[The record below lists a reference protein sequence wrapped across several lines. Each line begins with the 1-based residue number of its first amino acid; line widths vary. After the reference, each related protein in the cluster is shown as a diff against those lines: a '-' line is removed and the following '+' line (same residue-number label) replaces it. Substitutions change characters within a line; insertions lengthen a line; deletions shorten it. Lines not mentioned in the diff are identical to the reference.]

1 MRFLNKPFLSILLTL
16 LIGVF
21 SSHSVLAATAVTSV
35 SQNSVTKDEVFLLR
49 VAIDEKVSAGALD
62 LAPLQ
67 KDFYVST
74 PSFGSSMRIVNGSR
88 TVSSEWNIT
97 LAPLR
102 LGRFEIP
109 SFDIEGA
116 KTKPITIKVSVNKA
130 APKQSDMAEFQL
142 NLSQDLLYPQEVA
155 ELDVKLIIK
164 ADPRRLQDPKIAP
177 PSSAKL
183 DVEPI
188 GESKQFQDVIN
199 GQEVTV
205 VQQSFHISSQQA
217 GQFQLQGPKLTGAVV
232 YSTHNSTTTR
242 LFQLDTP
249 VETLDVTVKEVPK
262 DYQGEWLP
270 TSNFKLIQKWSDSQ
284 GNELTNNTDL
294 SNDNKPSIEMEAGD
308 SLTRTITM
316 TASNLTQHQLPK
328 LNITY
333 PKTVRV
339 YEEKPQFGTTQL
351 GDAVVVY
358 KQVLIPKESGN
369 ISLPDA
375 SQAWFNTDS
384 QSQETSKA
392 LGLELAVQE
401 SERASSSS
409 PAPIME
415 TLTQQASP
423 TIVTVEN
430 PGMWPYV
437 TALFA
442 ALWLIS
448 SALAFYSWSRLG
460 VTTKPTHTVERQSD
474 TAEALITALKAKEGV
489 MTRTLFEQ
497 WKTENSDLSDETLQ
511 TIEAEL
517 SKLNQSL
524 YAKSGSPSQS
534 WDPALAIKAVKKP
547 KRISNKAHKSTLE
560 KL

>member
-1 MRFLNKPFLSILLTL
+1 M
-16 LIGVF
+16 
-21 SSHSVLAATAVTSV
+21 
-35 SQNSVTKDEVFLLR
+35 
-49 VAIDEKVSAGALD
+49 
-62 LAPLQ
+62 
-67 KDFYVST
+67 
-74 PSFGSSMRIVNGSR
+74 
-88 TVSSEWNIT
+88 SSEWNIT

-102 LGRFEIP
+102 LGRLEIP

-116 KTKPITIKVSVNKA
+116 KTQPITINVAVNKA

-142 NLSQDLLYPQEVA
+142 NLSKDSLYPQEVA

-232 YSTHNSTTTR
+232 YSTNNSSTTR

-249 VETLDVTVKEVPK
+249 VETLDVTVNPVPK
-262 DYQGEWLP
+262 GYQGEWLP
-270 TSNFKLIQKWSDSQ
+270 TSDFKLIQKWSDSQ
-284 GNELTNNTDL
+284 GNELTGSNTLGGDKQ
-294 SNDNKPSIEMEAGD
+294 NIEMEAGD

-333 PKTVRV
+333 PKSVRV
-339 YEEKPQFGTTQL
+339 YEEKPQFGTTQS
-351 GDAVVVY
+351 GNAIVVY
-358 KQVLIPKESGN
+358 KQVLIPKESGS
-369 ISLPDA
+369 ISLPGV
-375 SQAWFNTDS
+375 SQTWFNTDS
-384 QSQETSKA
+384 QSQKTSKA
-392 LGLELAVQE
+392 LGLELSVQ
-401 SERASSSS
+401 ASDRVTSST
-409 PAPIME
+409 PPPVIE
-415 TLTQQASP
+415 TPTQQASP
-423 TIVTVEN
+423 TIVTVEK
-430 PGMWPYV
+430 PGMWPYL

-448 SALAFYSWSRLG
+448 SAFAFYFWSRRG
-460 VTTKPTHTVERQSD
+460 TAVKPKQKDERQSD
-474 TAEALITALKAKEGV
+474 TAEALIAALKMKDGV
-489 MTRTLFEQ
+489 KTRTLFEQ
-497 WKTENSDLSDETLQ
+497 WKTENSDLSDETLE

-517 SKLNQSL
+517 TKLNQSL
-524 YAKSGSPSQS
+524 YAEAGSPSQS

-547 KRISNKAHKSTLE
+547 KRISNKTHKSTLE
-560 KL
+560 RL

>member
-1 MRFLNKPFLSILLTL
+1 MRFLNKPFLSVLLTL
-16 LIGVF
+16 LLGAF
-21 SSHSVLAATAVTSV
+21 SSFSALAATAVASV
-35 SQNSVTKDEVFLLR
+35 SQNSVTKDQVFLLR
-49 VAIDEKVSAGALD
+49 VATDEKVSSDALD
-62 LAPLQ
+62 LTALQ
-67 KDFYVST
+67 QDFYVGT
-74 PSFGSSMRIVNGSR
+74 PSFGTSMRIVNGSR
-88 TVSSEWNIT
+88 SVSSEWNIS

-102 LGRFEIP
+102 LGKVQIP

-116 KTKPITIKVSVNKA
+116 KTKPITINVTVNKA
-130 APKQSDMAEFQL
+130 APTQHDMAEFQL
-142 NLSQDLLYPQEVA
+142 NLSKDSLYPQEVA

-164 ADPRRLQDPKIAP
+164 ADPRRLQDPKITP
-177 PSSAKL
+177 PSSPGL

-188 GESKQFQDVIN
+188 GESKQFQDVLN

-205 VQQSFHISSQQA
+205 VQQSFRISSQKA
-217 GQFQLQGPKLTGAVV
+217 GQFKLNGPKLTGAVV
-232 YSTHNSTTTR
+232 YSTNNSSTTR

-262 DYQGEWLP
+262 GYQGEWLP
-270 TSNFKLIQKWSDSQ
+270 TSNFKLIQQWSDSQ
-284 GNELTNNTDL
+284 GNELGS
-294 SNDNKPSIEMEAGD
+294 SNALGDDKQKIEMEAGD

-339 YEEKPQFGTTQL
+339 YEEKPKFGTTQS

-358 KQVLIPKESGN
+358 KQVLIPKESGS
-369 ISLPDA
+369 ISLPDV

-384 QSQETSKA
+384 QSQETSNA
-392 LGLELAVQE
+392 LGLELSVQA

-409 PAPIME
+409 PTPVME
-415 TLTQQASP
+415 TPTQQASP

-430 PGMWPYV
+430 PGMWPYL

-448 SALAFYSWSRLG
+448 SAFAFYFWSRRG
-460 VTTKPTHTVERQSD
+460 TVVKPKQKDERQSD
-474 TAEALITALKAKEGV
+474 TAEALIAALKMKDGV
-489 MTRTLFEQ
+489 KTRTLFEQ
-497 WKTENSDLSDETLQ
+497 WKTENPDLSGETLE

-517 SKLNQSL
+517 AKLNQSL
-524 YAKSGSPSQS
+524 YAEADSPNQS
-534 WDPALAIKAVKKP
+534 WDPRLAINTIKKP
-547 KRISNKAHKSTLE
+547 KRLSSKTQKSTLE

>member
-1 MRFLNKPFLSILLTL
+1 
-16 LIGVF
+16 
-21 SSHSVLAATAVTSV
+21 
-35 SQNSVTKDEVFLLR
+35 LLR
-49 VAIDEKVSAGALD
+49 VVTDEKVSSGALD
-62 LAPLQ
+62 LSSLQ

-74 PSFGSSMRIVNGSR
+74 PRFGSSMRIVNGSR

-102 LGRFEIP
+102 LGRLDIP

-116 KTKPITIKVSVNKA
+116 KTQPITINVAVNKA

-142 NLSQDLLYPQEVA
+142 NLSKDSLYPQEVA

-232 YSTHNSTTTR
+232 YSTNNSSTTR

-249 VETLDVTVKEVPK
+249 VETLDVTVKPVPK
-262 DYQGEWLP
+262 GYQGEWLP
-270 TSNFKLIQKWSDSQ
+270 TSDFKLIQKWSDSQ
-284 GNELTNNTDL
+284 GNELTGSNTLGGDKQ
-294 SNDNKPSIEMEAGD
+294 NIEMEAGD

-328 LNITY
+328 LSTTY
-333 PKTVRV
+333 PKSVRV
-339 YEEKPQFGTTQL
+339 YEEKPQFGTTQS
-351 GDAVVVY
+351 GNAIVVY
-358 KQVLIPKESGN
+358 KQVLIPKESGS
-369 ISLPDA
+369 ISLPDV
-375 SQAWFNTDS
+375 SQTWFNTDS
-384 QSQETSKA
+384 QSQETNKA
-392 LGLELAVQE
+392 LGLELSVQ
-401 SERASSSS
+401 ASDRVNSST
-409 PAPIME
+409 PPPVIE
-415 TLTQQASP
+415 TPTQQASP
-423 TIVTVEN
+423 TIVTVEK
-430 PGMWPYV
+430 PGMWPYL

-448 SALAFYSWSRLG
+448 SAFAFYFWSRRG
-460 VTTKPTHTVERQSD
+460 TAVKPKQKDERQSD
-474 TAEALITALKAKEGV
+474 TAEALIASLKMKDGV
-489 MTRTLFEQ
+489 KTRTL
-497 WKTENSDLSDETLQ
+497 
-511 TIEAEL
+511 
-517 SKLNQSL
+517 
-524 YAKSGSPSQS
+524 
-534 WDPALAIKAVKKP
+534 
-547 KRISNKAHKSTLE
+547 
-560 KL
+560 

>member
-1 MRFLNKPFLSILLTL
+1 MLLTL

-21 SSHSVLAATAVTSV
+21 STHSVFAATAVASV
-35 SQNSVTKDEVFLLR
+35 SQNRVTKDEVFRLR
-49 VAIDEKVSAGALD
+49 VATDEKVSSGALD
-62 LAPLQ
+62 LTSLQ
-67 KDFYVST
+67 KNFYVGT
-74 PSFGSSMRIVNGSR
+74 PSFGSSMRIVNGRR

-102 LGRFEIP
+102 LGRLEIP

-116 KTKPITIKVSVNKA
+116 KTKPITIHVTVNKA

-142 NLSQDLLYPQEVA
+142 NLSKDSLYPQEVA

-177 PSSAKL
+177 PSSAQL

-232 YSTHNSTTTR
+232 YSTNNSSTTR

-249 VETLDVTVKEVPK
+249 VETLDVTVKELPK
-262 DYQGEWLP
+262 GYQGEWLP
-270 TSNFKLIQKWSDSQ
+270 TSNFKLIQQWSDSQ

-294 SNDNKPSIEMEAGD
+294 SNDKKQSVEMEAGD

-333 PKTVRV
+333 PKSVRV
-339 YEEKPQFGTTQL
+339 YEEKPQFGTTQS

-358 KQVLIPKESGN
+358 KQVLIPKESGS
-369 ISLPDA
+369 ISLPDV
-375 SQAWFNTDS
+375 SQAWFNTGS

-392 LGLELAVQE
+392 LGLELSVQA

-409 PAPIME
+409 PAPVME
-415 TLTQQASP
+415 TPTQQASP

-430 PGMWPYV
+430 PGMWPYL

-442 ALWLIS
+442 ALWVIS
-448 SALAFYSWSRLG
+448 SAVTFYFWSRRG
-460 VTTKPTHTVERQSD
+460 TAVKPKQKDERQSD
-474 TAEALITALKAKEGV
+474 TAEALIAALKAKDGV
-489 MTRTLFEQ
+489 KTRTLFEQ
-497 WKTENSDLSDETLQ
+497 WKTENKDLSGETLE

-517 SKLNQSL
+517 TKLNQSL
-524 YAKSGSPSQS
+524 YAEAGSPSQS
-534 WDPALAIKAVKKP
+534 WDPSEAIKAIKKP

-560 KL
+560 RL

>member
-1 MRFLNKPFLSILLTL
+1 MRFLNKPFLSMLLTL

-21 SSHSVLAATAVTSV
+21 SSHSVFAATAVASV
-35 SQNSVTKDEVFLLR
+35 SQNNVTKDEVFLLR
-49 VAIDEKVSAGALD
+49 VATDEKVSSGALD
-62 LAPLQ
+62 LSPLQ

-74 PSFGSSMRIVNGSR
+74 PRFGSSMRIVNGSR

-102 LGRFEIP
+102 LGRLEIP

-116 KTKPITIKVSVNKA
+116 KTQPITINVSVNKA

-142 NLSQDLLYPQEVA
+142 NLSKDSLYPQEVA

-164 ADPRRLQDPKIAP
+164 ADPRRLQDPKIVP
-177 PSSAKL
+177 PSSAQL

-232 YSTHNSTTTR
+232 YSTNNSSTTR

-249 VETLDVTVKEVPK
+249 VETLDVTVNPVPK
-262 DYQGEWLP
+262 GYQGEWLP

-284 GNELTNNTDL
+284 GNELTGSNTLGGDKQ
-294 SNDNKPSIEMEAGD
+294 NIEMEAGD

-333 PKTVRV
+333 PKSVRV
-339 YEEKPQFGTTQL
+339 YEEKPQFGTTQS
-351 GDAVVVY
+351 GNAIVVY
-358 KQVLIPKESGN
+358 KQVLIPKESGS
-369 ISLPDA
+369 ISLPGV
-375 SQAWFNTDS
+375 SQTWFNTDS
-384 QSQETSKA
+384 QSQKTSKA
-392 LGLELAVQE
+392 LGLELSVQ
-401 SERASSSS
+401 ASDRVTSST
-409 PAPIME
+409 PPPVIE
-415 TLTQQASP
+415 TPTQQASP
-423 TIVTVEN
+423 TIVTVEK
-430 PGMWPYV
+430 PGIWPYL

-442 ALWLIS
+442 ALWVIS
-448 SALAFYSWSRLG
+448 SAVAFYFWSRRG
-460 VTTKPTHTVERQSD
+460 TAVKPKQKDERQSD
-474 TAEALITALKAKEGV
+474 TAEALITALKVKDGV
-489 MTRTLFEQ
+489 KTRTLFEQ
-497 WKTENSDLSDETLQ
+497 WKTENSDLSDETLE

-517 SKLNQSL
+517 TKLNQSL
-524 YAKSGSPSQS
+524 YAEAGSPSQS

-547 KRISNKAHKSTLE
+547 KRISNKTHKSTLE
-560 KL
+560 RL

>member
-1 MRFLNKPFLSILLTL
+1 MRFLNKPFLSMLLTL

-21 SSHSVLAATAVTSV
+21 SSHSVFAATAVASV

-49 VAIDEKVSAGALD
+49 VTTDEKVSSGALD

-67 KDFYVST
+67 KDFYVGT

-102 LGRFEIP
+102 LGRLEIP

-116 KTKPITIKVSVNKA
+116 KTKPITINVAVNKA

-142 NLSQDLLYPQEVA
+142 NLSKDSLYPQEVA

-177 PSSAKL
+177 PSSAQL

-205 VQQSFHISSQQA
+205 VQQSFHISSQKP
-217 GQFQLQGPKLTGAVV
+217 GQFKLNGPKLTGAVV
-232 YSTHNSTTTR
+232 YSTNNSSTTR

-249 VETLDVTVKEVPK
+249 VKTLDVAVKEVPK
-262 DYQGEWLP
+262 GYQGEWLP
-270 TSNFKLIQKWSDSQ
+270 TSNFKLIQQWSDSQ
-284 GNELTNNTDL
+284 GNELGS
-294 SNDNKPSIEMEAGD
+294 SNALGDDKQKIEMEAGD

-339 YEEKPQFGTTQL
+339 YEEKPKFGTTQS

-358 KQVLIPKESGN
+358 KQVLIPKESGS
-369 ISLPDA
+369 ISLPDV

-384 QSQETSKA
+384 QSQETSNA
-392 LGLELAVQE
+392 LGLELSVQA

-409 PAPIME
+409 PTPVME
-415 TLTQQASP
+415 TPTQQASP

-430 PGMWPYV
+430 PGMWPYL

-448 SALAFYSWSRLG
+448 SAFAFYFWSRRG
-460 VTTKPTHTVERQSD
+460 TVVKPKQKDERQSD
-474 TAEALITALKAKEGV
+474 TAEALIAALKMKDGV
-489 MTRTLFEQ
+489 KTRTLFEQ
-497 WKTENSDLSDETLQ
+497 WKTENPDLSGETLE

-517 SKLNQSL
+517 AKLNQNL
-524 YAKSGSPSQS
+524 YAEADSPNQS
-534 WDPALAIKAVKKP
+534 WDPRLAINTIKKP
-547 KRISNKAHKSTLE
+547 KRLSSKTQKSTLE

>member
-1 MRFLNKPFLSILLTL
+1 MLLTL

-21 SSHSVLAATAVTSV
+21 SSHSVFAATAVASV

-49 VAIDEKVSAGALD
+49 VATDEKVSSGALD
-62 LAPLQ
+62 LTSLQ
-67 KDFYVST
+67 KNFYVGT

-102 LGRFEIP
+102 LGRLEIP

-116 KTKPITIKVSVNKA
+116 KTQPITINVSINKA

-142 NLSQDLLYPQEVA
+142 NLSKNILYPQEVA

-164 ADPRRLQDPKIAP
+164 ADPRRLQDPQISLP
-177 PSSAKL
+177 NSSNL

-232 YSTHNSTTTR
+232 YSTNNSSTTR

-249 VETLDVTVKEVPK
+249 VETLDVTVNSVPK
-262 DYQGEWLP
+262 GYQGEWLP
-270 TSNFKLIQKWSDSQ
+270 TSNFKLIQQWSDSQ
-284 GNELTNNTDL
+284 GNELRDGNALGD
-294 SNDNKPSIEMEAGD
+294 DKQKIEMEAGD

-339 YEEKPQFGTTQL
+339 YEEKPQFGTTQS

-369 ISLPDA
+369 ISLPDV
-375 SQAWFNTDS
+375 SQAWFNTDT
-384 QSQETSKA
+384 QSEQTTKA
-392 LGLELAVQE
+392 LGLKLSVQA
-401 SERASSSS
+401 SERATSSMPP
-409 PAPIME
+409 PAIEAPA
-415 TLTQQASP
+415 QQASP
-423 TIVTVEN
+423 TVVSVDN
-430 PGMWPYV
+430 PGVWPYL

-448 SALAFYSWSRLG
+448 SAFAFYFWSRRATA
-460 VTTKPTHTVERQSD
+460 VRSKQKDERQSD
-474 TAEALITALKAKEGV
+474 TTEALIAALKAKDGV
-489 MTRTLFEQ
+489 MTRTLLEQ
-497 WKTENSDLSDETLQ
+497 WKTENPDLSDETLEA
-511 TIEAEL
+511 IEVEL
-517 SKLNQSL
+517 TKLNQSL
-524 YAKSGSPSQS
+524 YGEDDSLSQS
-534 WDPALAIKAVKKP
+534 WDPSEVIKAVKKP

-560 KL
+560 RL

>member
-16 LIGVF
+16 LLGAF
-21 SSHSVLAATAVTSV
+21 SSFSALAATAVASV
-35 SQNSVTKDEVFLLR
+35 SQNSVTKDQVFLLR
-49 VAIDEKVSAGALD
+49 VATDEKVSSDALD
-62 LAPLQ
+62 LTALQ
-67 KDFYVST
+67 QDFYVST
-74 PSFGSSMRIVNGSR
+74 PSFGTSMRIVNGSR
-88 TVSSEWNIT
+88 SVSSEWNIS

-102 LGRFEIP
+102 LGKVQIP

-116 KTKPITIKVSVNKA
+116 KTKPITINVAVNKA
-130 APKQSDMAEFQL
+130 APTQHDMAEFQL
-142 NLSQDLLYPQEVA
+142 NLSKDSLYPQEVA

-177 PSSAKL
+177 PSSAQL

-205 VQQSFHISSQQA
+205 VQQSFHISSQKP
-217 GQFQLQGPKLTGAVV
+217 GQFKLNGPKLTGAVV
-232 YSTHNSTTTR
+232 YSTNNSSTTR

-249 VETLDVTVKEVPK
+249 VETLDVTVKELPK
-262 DYQGEWLP
+262 GYQGEWLP

-284 GNELTNNTDL
+284 GNELTSNNGLD
-294 SNDNKPSIEMEAGD
+294 SDNQNIEIEAGD

-333 PKTVRV
+333 PKSVRV
-339 YEEKPQFGTTQL
+339 YEEKPQFGTTQS

-358 KQVLIPKESGN
+358 KQVLIPKEAGN
-369 ISLPDA
+369 ISLPEV

-384 QSQETSKA
+384 QSDQTSKA
-392 LGLELAVQE
+392 QGLELAVKA
-401 SERASSSS
+401 SDRATSSTPPVKAP
-409 PAPIME
+409 PA
-415 TLTQQASP
+415 QQVSP
-423 TIVTVEN
+423 TVVTVDN
-430 PGMWPYV
+430 PGFWPYL

-442 ALWLIS
+442 VLWLIS
-448 SALAFYSWSRLG
+448 SVMAFYFWSRRG
-460 VTTKPTHTVERQSD
+460 VTTKPTHTVERQSA
-474 TAEALITALKAKEGV
+474 TAEALITALKAKDGV

-497 WKTENSDLSDETLQ
+497 WKSENSDLSDETLEAV
-511 TIEAEL
+511 EAEL

-524 YAKSGSPSQS
+524 YGETSSTNPS
-534 WDPALAIKAVKKP
+534 WDPSEAIKAVKKT
-547 KRISNKAHKSTLE
+547 KRVSSKTRKSSLETL
-560 KL
+560 

>member
-1 MRFLNKPFLSILLTL
+1 MRFLNKPFFSIFLTL
-16 LIGVF
+16 LLGAF
-21 SSHSVLAATAVTSV
+21 SSHSVFAATAVASV

-49 VAIDEKVSAGALD
+49 VATDEKVSSGALD
-62 LAPLQ
+62 LTSLQ
-67 KDFYVST
+67 KNFYVGT

-102 LGRFEIP
+102 LGRLEIP

-116 KTKPITIKVSVNKA
+116 KTQPITINVSVNKA

-142 NLSQDLLYPQEVA
+142 NLSKDSLYPQEVA

-164 ADPRRLQDPKIAP
+164 ADPRRLQDPQISLP
-177 PSSAKL
+177 NSSNL

-232 YSTHNSTTTR
+232 YSTNNSSTTR

-249 VETLDVTVKEVPK
+249 VETLDVTVNPVPK
-262 DYQGEWLP
+262 GYQGEWLP

-284 GNELTNNTDL
+284 GNELTDDNAL
-294 SNDNKPSIEMEAGD
+294 GNDKQKIGIEAGD

-339 YEEKPQFGTTQL
+339 YEEKPQFGTTQS

-358 KQVLIPKESGN
+358 KQVLIPKEAGN
-369 ISLPDA
+369 ISLPDV

-384 QSQETSKA
+384 QSQEISKA
-392 LGLELAVQE
+392 LGLELSVQA
-401 SERASSSS
+401 SERATSSTPP
-409 PAPIME
+409 PAIEAP
-415 TLTQQASP
+415 TQQASP
-423 TIVTVEN
+423 TIITVEN
-430 PGMWPYV
+430 PGMWPYL

-442 ALWLIS
+442 VLWLTS
-448 SALAFYSWSRLG
+448 SAIAFYFWSRRG
-460 VTTKPTHTVERQSD
+460 TAVKPKQKDERQSD
-474 TAEALITALKAKEGV
+474 TAEALIEALKAKDGV
-489 MTRTLFEQ
+489 MTRTLLEQ
-497 WKTENSDLSDETLQ
+497 WKTENPDLSDETLE

-517 SKLNQSL
+517 TRLNQSL
-524 YAKSGSPSQS
+524 YAEAGSPSQS
-534 WDPALAIKAVKKP
+534 WDPSEVIKAVKKP
-547 KRISNKAHKSTLE
+547 KRISNKEHKSTLE
-560 KL
+560 RL

>member
-1 MRFLNKPFLSILLTL
+1 MLLTL

-21 SSHSVLAATAVTSV
+21 SSHSVFAATAVASV

-49 VAIDEKVSAGALD
+49 VATDEKVSSGALD
-62 LAPLQ
+62 LTSLQ
-67 KDFYVST
+67 KNFYVGT

-102 LGRFEIP
+102 LGRLDIP

-116 KTKPITIKVSVNKA
+116 KTQPITINVAVNKA

-142 NLSQDLLYPQEVA
+142 NLSKDSLYPQEVA

-177 PSSAKL
+177 PSSAQL

-232 YSTHNSTTTR
+232 YSTNNSSTTR

-249 VETLDVTVKEVPK
+249 VETLDITVNPVPK
-262 DYQGEWLP
+262 GYQGEWLP

-284 GNELTNNTDL
+284 GNELKNGNTLGD
-294 SNDNKPSIEMEAGD
+294 DKQKIEMEAGD

-339 YEEKPQFGTTQL
+339 YEEKPQFGTTQS

-358 KQVLIPKESGN
+358 KQVLIPKEAGN
-369 ISLPDA
+369 ISLPDV

-384 QSQETSKA
+384 QSQEISKA
-392 LGLELAVQE
+392 LGLELSVQA
-401 SERASSSS
+401 SDRATSSTS
-409 PAPIME
+409 PVTAPPA
-415 TLTQQASP
+415 QQASP
-423 TIVTVEN
+423 TIVTVEK
-430 PGMWPYV
+430 PGVWPYL

-448 SALAFYSWSRLG
+448 SAVAFYFWSRRG
-460 VTTKPTHTVERQSD
+460 TAVKPKRQDERQVD
-474 TAEALITALKAKEGV
+474 TAEALIAALKAKDGV

-497 WKTENSDLSDETLQ
+497 WKTENSDLSGE
-511 TIEAEL
+511 TIETIEVEL
-517 SKLNQSL
+517 TKLNQSL
-524 YAKSGSPSQS
+524 YAEAGSPSQT
-534 WDPALAIKAVKKP
+534 WDPSLAIKAVKKP
-547 KRISNKAHKSTLE
+547 KRISNKTHKSTLE
-560 KL
+560 RL

>member
-21 SSHSVLAATAVTSV
+21 SSHSVLAATAVASV
-35 SQNSVTKDEVFLLR
+35 SQNRVTKDEVFLLR
-49 VAIDEKVSAGALD
+49 VATDEKVSSGALD
-62 LAPLQ
+62 LSPLQ

-74 PSFGSSMRIVNGSR
+74 PRFGSSMRIVNGSR

-109 SFDIEGA
+109 SFDIDGA
-116 KTKPITIKVSVNKA
+116 KTQPITINVSVNKA

-142 NLSQDLLYPQEVA
+142 NLSKDSLYPQEVA

-177 PSSAKL
+177 PSSAQL

-217 GQFQLQGPKLTGAVV
+217 GQFKLLGPKLTGAVV
-232 YSTHNSTTTR
+232 YSTNNSSKTR

-249 VETLDVTVKEVPK
+249 VETLDVTVKNVPK
-262 DYQGEWLP
+262 GYRGEWLP

-284 GNELTNNTDL
+284 GNELTRNQGLGSD
-294 SNDNKPSIEMEAGD
+294 SKPLEMEAGD

-328 LNITY
+328 LNIPY
-333 PKTVRV
+333 PKSVRV
-339 YEEKPQFGTTQL
+339 YEEKPQFGTTQS

-358 KQVLIPKESGN
+358 KQVLIPKESGS
-369 ISLPDA
+369 ISLPDV

-392 LGLELAVQE
+392 LGLELSVQA

-409 PAPIME
+409 PAPVME
-415 TLTQQASP
+415 TPTQQVRP
-423 TIVTVEN
+423 TIVTVDN
-430 PGMWPYV
+430 PGIWPYL

-448 SALAFYSWSRLG
+448 SAVALYFWSHRG
-460 VTTKPTHTVERQSD
+460 TAVKPKHQDERQSD
-474 TAEALITALKAKEGV
+474 AEKALITALKAKDGV
-489 MTRTLFEQ
+489 VTRTLFEQ
-497 WKTENSDLSDETLQ
+497 WQTENSDLSSETLQ
-511 TIEAEL
+511 AIETEL

-524 YAKSGSPSQS
+524 YAEAGSPSQS
-534 WDPALAIKAVKKP
+534 WDPTLAIKAVKKP
-547 KRISNKAHKSTLE
+547 KRMLSKAHKSTLE
-560 KL
+560 RL

>member
-1 MRFLNKPFLSILLTL
+1 MRFLNKPFLSMLLTL

-21 SSHSVLAATAVTSV
+21 SSHSVFAATAVASV

-49 VAIDEKVSAGALD
+49 VTTDEKVSSGALD

-67 KDFYVST
+67 KDFYVGT

-102 LGRFEIP
+102 LGRLEIP

-116 KTKPITIKVSVNKA
+116 KTKPITINVAVNKA

-142 NLSQDLLYPQEVA
+142 NLSKDSLYPQEVA

-177 PSSAKL
+177 PSSAQL

-205 VQQSFHISSQQA
+205 VQQSFHISSQKP
-217 GQFQLQGPKLTGAVV
+217 GQFKLNGPKLTGAVV
-232 YSTHNSTTTR
+232 YSTNNSSTTR

-249 VETLDVTVKEVPK
+249 VKTLDVAVKEVPK
-262 DYQGEWLP
+262 GYQGEWLP
-270 TSNFKLIQKWSDSQ
+270 TSNFKLIQQWSDSQ
-284 GNELTNNTDL
+284 GNELGS
-294 SNDNKPSIEMEAGD
+294 SNALGDDKQKIEMEAGD

-339 YEEKPQFGTTQL
+339 YEEKPKFGTTQS

-358 KQVLIPKESGN
+358 KQVLIPKESGS
-369 ISLPDA
+369 ISLPDV

-384 QSQETSKA
+384 KSQETSNA
-392 LGLELAVQE
+392 LGLELSVQA

-409 PAPIME
+409 PTPVME
-415 TLTQQASP
+415 TPTQQASP

-430 PGMWPYV
+430 PGMWPYL

-448 SALAFYSWSRLG
+448 SAFAFYFWSRRG
-460 VTTKPTHTVERQSD
+460 TVVKPKQKDERQSD
-474 TAEALITALKAKEGV
+474 TAEALIAALKMKDGV
-489 MTRTLFEQ
+489 KTRTLFEQ
-497 WKTENSDLSDETLQ
+497 WKTENPDLSGETLE

-517 SKLNQSL
+517 AKLNQNL
-524 YAKSGSPSQS
+524 YAEADSPNQS
-534 WDPALAIKAVKKP
+534 WDPRLAINTIKKP
-547 KRISNKAHKSTLE
+547 KRLSSKTQKSTLE

>member
-21 SSHSVLAATAVTSV
+21 SSHSVLAATAVASV

-49 VAIDEKVSAGALD
+49 VATDEKVSSGALD
-62 LAPLQ
+62 LSPLQ

-74 PSFGSSMRIVNGSR
+74 PRFGSSMRIVNGSR

-109 SFDIEGA
+109 SFDIDGA
-116 KTKPITIKVSVNKA
+116 KTQPITINVSVNKA

-142 NLSQDLLYPQEVA
+142 NLSKYSLYPQEVA

-177 PSSAKL
+177 PSSQGLKV
-183 DVEPI
+183 DPI
-188 GESKQFQDVIN
+188 GESKQYQDVIN

-217 GQFQLQGPKLTGAVV
+217 GQFKLLGPKLTGAVV
-232 YSTHNSTTTR
+232 YSTNNSSKTR

-249 VETLDVTVKEVPK
+249 VETLDVTVKNVPK
-262 DYQGEWLP
+262 GYQGEWLP
-270 TSNFKLIQKWSDSQ
+270 TSNFKLIQQWSDSQ
-284 GNELTNNTDL
+284 GNELTRNQGLGSD
-294 SNDNKPSIEMEAGD
+294 SKPLEMEAGD
-308 SLTRTITM
+308 SLTRTVTM

-328 LNITY
+328 LNIPY
-333 PKTVRV
+333 PKSVRV
-339 YEEKPQFGTTQL
+339 YEEKPQFGTTQS

-358 KQVLIPKESGN
+358 KQVLIPKEPGS
-369 ISLPDA
+369 ISLPDV

-392 LGLELAVQE
+392 LGLELSVQA

-409 PAPIME
+409 PAPVME
-415 TLTQQASP
+415 TPTQQASP
-423 TIVTVEN
+423 TIVTVDN
-430 PGMWPYV
+430 PGIWPYL
-437 TALFA
+437 TALFV

-448 SALAFYSWSRLG
+448 SAVALYFWSHRG
-460 VTTKPTHTVERQSD
+460 TSVKPKHQDERQSD
-474 TAEALITALKAKEGV
+474 TAEALITMLKAKDGV

-497 WKTENSDLSDETLQ
+497 WKTENSNLSGETLE
-511 TIEAEL
+511 TIEAEI

-524 YAKSGSPSQS
+524 YAEAGSPSQS
-534 WDPALAIKAVKKP
+534 WDPTQAIKAVKKP
-547 KRISNKAHKSTLE
+547 KRMLSKAHNSTLE
-560 KL
+560 RL

>member
-1 MRFLNKPFLSILLTL
+1 MRFLNKPFLSMLLTL

-21 SSHSVLAATAVTSV
+21 SSHSVFAATAVASV

-49 VAIDEKVSAGALD
+49 VTTDEKVSSGALD

-67 KDFYVST
+67 KDFYVGT

-102 LGRFEIP
+102 LGRLEIP

-116 KTKPITIKVSVNKA
+116 KTKPITINVAVNKA

-142 NLSQDLLYPQEVA
+142 NLSKDSLYPQEVA

-177 PSSAKL
+177 PSSAQL

-205 VQQSFHISSQQA
+205 VQKSFHISSQKP
-217 GQFQLQGPKLTGAVV
+217 GQFKLNGPKLTGAVV
-232 YSTHNSTTTR
+232 YSTNNSSTTR

-249 VETLDVTVKEVPK
+249 VKTLDVAVKEVPK
-262 DYQGEWLP
+262 GYQGEWLP
-270 TSNFKLIQKWSDSQ
+270 TSNFKLIQQWSDSQ
-284 GNELTNNTDL
+284 GNELGS
-294 SNDNKPSIEMEAGD
+294 SNALGDDKQKIEMEAGD

-339 YEEKPQFGTTQL
+339 YEEKPKFGTTQS

-358 KQVLIPKESGN
+358 KQVLIPKESGS
-369 ISLPDA
+369 ISLPDV

-384 QSQETSKA
+384 QSQETSNA
-392 LGLELAVQE
+392 LGLELSVQA

-409 PAPIME
+409 PTPVME
-415 TLTQQASP
+415 TPTQQASP

-430 PGMWPYV
+430 PGMWPYL

-448 SALAFYSWSRLG
+448 SAFAFYFWSRRG
-460 VTTKPTHTVERQSD
+460 TVVKPKQKDERQSD
-474 TAEALITALKAKEGV
+474 TAEALIAALKMKDGV
-489 MTRTLFEQ
+489 KTRTLFEQ
-497 WKTENSDLSDETLQ
+497 WKTENPDLSGETLE

-517 SKLNQSL
+517 AKLNQNL
-524 YAKSGSPSQS
+524 YAEADSPNQS
-534 WDPALAIKAVKKP
+534 WDPRLAINTIKKP
-547 KRISNKAHKSTLE
+547 KRLSSKTQKSTLE

>member
-1 MRFLNKPFLSILLTL
+1 MLLTL

-21 SSHSVLAATAVTSV
+21 SSHSVFAATAVASV

-49 VAIDEKVSAGALD
+49 VATDEKVSSGALD
-62 LAPLQ
+62 LTSLQ
-67 KDFYVST
+67 KNFYVGT

-102 LGRFEIP
+102 LGRLDIP

-116 KTKPITIKVSVNKA
+116 KTKPITINVAVNKA

-142 NLSQDLLYPQEVA
+142 NLSKDSLYPQEVA

-177 PSSAKL
+177 PSSAQL

-232 YSTHNSTTTR
+232 YSTNNSSTTR

-249 VETLDVTVKEVPK
+249 VETLDVTVNPVPK
-262 DYQGEWLP
+262 GYQGEWLP

-284 GNELTNNTDL
+284 GNEFTDGNAL
-294 SNDNKPSIEMEAGD
+294 GDDKQKIEMEAGD

-339 YEEKPQFGTTQL
+339 YEEKPQFGTTQS

-358 KQVLIPKESGN
+358 KQVLIPKEAGN
-369 ISLPDA
+369 ISLPDV
-375 SQAWFNTDS
+375 SQAWFNTES
-384 QSQETSKA
+384 QSQEISKA
-392 LGLELAVQE
+392 LGLELSVQA
-401 SERASSSS
+401 SDRATSSTS
-409 PAPIME
+409 PVTAPPA
-415 TLTQQASP
+415 QQASP
-423 TIVTVEN
+423 TIVTVES
-430 PGMWPYV
+430 PGIWPYL

-442 ALWLIS
+442 ALWVIS
-448 SALAFYSWSRLG
+448 SAVAFYFWSRRG
-460 VTTKPTHTVERQSD
+460 TAVKPKQKDERQPD
-474 TAEALITALKAKEGV
+474 TAEALIAALKMKDGV
-489 MTRTLFEQ
+489 KTRTLFEQ
-497 WKTENSDLSDETLQ
+497 WKAENPDLSDET
-511 TIEAEL
+511 IEVFEAEL
-517 SKLNQSL
+517 TKLNQSL
-524 YAKSGSPSQS
+524 YAEAGSPSQS
-534 WDPALAIKAVKKP
+534 WDPSEAIKAVKKP

-560 KL
+560 RL